1 VEVESTKL
9 KRETAHRKQLQRELA
24 TTKRKLK
31 RTRAEL
37 ESAQA
42 WIDGLEQRMRRIQQ
56 SPPYRFASRL
66 WRLRAGLRAPLRE
79 QDGEARAPR
88 KPESDPESWLS
99 EKESHKDQ
107 PGAAGLSPSIGISR
121 SVALLGSP
129 SDEQL
134 ASTLAELRD
143 QGQAGPELLV
153 VTDSDALSALDQFD
167 CRYEY
172 VPPREDWEQLL
183 GRDAGEYEDFLRRRL
198 EMIGAQHGVTVD
210 EADVGA
216 RN

>member
-99 EKESHKDQ
+99 GKEPHKEPHKDQ
-107 PGAAGLSPSIGISR
+107 PGAAVLSPSIGISR

-172 VPPREDWEQLL
+172 VPP
-183 GRDAGEYEDFLRRRL
+183 
-198 EMIGAQHGVTVD
+198 M
-210 EADVGA
+210 
-216 RN
+216 